1 MKKWLVPVALT
12 AGLIGLTACS
22 NGESEA
28 VVETK
33 AGNITQEEFYEALKE
48 ASGDQVLQ

>member
-22 NGESEA
+22 SNGESEA

-33 AGNITQEEFYEALKE
+33 EGNITKEEFYSDNCDYSAV
-48 ASGDQVLQ
+48 APA